1 MVLFLFQHVLNV
13 CFSEISIKF
22 LEVFY
27 DFKGCYFL
35 VCMPILI
42 NLSFNIFFMYFGA
55 TLLLYPQK
63 KPIQM
68 HSFQHKF
75 SPAINLIKMT
85 V

>member
-27 DFKGCYFL
+27 EFKGCYFF

-42 NLSFNIFFMYFGA
+42 NLSFYIFFYVFWSHIVIVSTEEA
-55 TLLLYPQK
+55 
-63 KPIQM
+63 
-68 HSFQHKF
+68 
-75 SPAINLIKMT
+75 N
-85 V
+85 